1 MTAALPTL
9 QGRGKSGLH
18 RTGCWVTPSPGDG
31 KESAT
36 ERRPPPPVF
45 CISAGVRVKG

>member
-1 MTAALPTL
+1 MTAALPDRR
-9 QGRGKSGLH
+9 GGGKSGLH

-31 KESAT
+31 QESAT
-36 ERRPPPPVF
+36 ERKPPPPIC